1 MASWGYKTDNGPA
14 QWHIGYPVAKTGTRQ
29 SPVDIVSAS
38 AVRDDLIKELK
49 YEYSPA
55 MIKMINTG
63 SSWKMDFSPEGSSLS
78 GGPLGNEYKIL
89 QMHAHWGDK
98 AGCGSEHRLDGKMFD
113 AELHIVHYNSKYG
126 DPNIALDKPDGL
138 AVLGMFIKTGAPH
151 PEFEVLCQNLNDIQ
165 TKNAL
170 LELEVTLDPTNCLP
184 DSKSYF
190 TYPGSLTTP
199 PLFESVTWVVFKD
212 PIEMSKEQLDTMRAL
227 KIGDNKDCDCMV
239 NNYRPPCHLGDRVIR
254 VKDME

>member
-1 MASWGYKTDNGPA
+1 MGTIIMASWGYTQDNGPD
-14 QWHIGYPVAKTGTRQ
+14 QWHTTYPVAKSGTRQ
-29 SPVDIVSAS
+29 SPVDIVTSSCAADTS
-38 AVRDDLIKELK
+38 LGELK
-49 YEYSPA
+49 YEYSPT

-63 SSWKMDFSPEGSSLS
+63 SSWRMDFSPEGSNLS
-78 GGPLGNEYKIL
+78 GGPLDDDYKIL

-98 AGCGSEHRLDGKMFD
+98 EGCGSEHRLDGKMFD

-165 TKNAL
+165 TKN
-170 LELEVTLDPTNCLP
+170 
-184 DSKSYF
+184 
-190 TYPGSLTTP
+190 

-254 VKDME
+254 VKDMQ